1 MTSPERAGV
10 VGRLRELAG
19 IVAPTTLVAA
29 LLFYFGYVATRS
41 RFEYFGVY
49 LDVAD
54 LSNQSLL
61 LYGLEVVYVPAAL
74 AFLAVLLIVAAH
86 GLVSWLVGEAAR
98 DPVSL
103 LVALGLGLTGLLLL
117 GRALVGMFV
126 PSIEEHEAVPG
137 TTALALA
144 AGPALLAY
152 AVWIASRVAQGKPA
166 DGPPRLLAWLAGD
179 SAARLRYGA
188 LACVLALAVAG
199 LFWAANEF
207 AWAYGAGRAYDD
219 ALHMRDRPAVIL
231 ETKDPLTGPLPGV
244 TETDLAGRKDE
255 TYRYRYE
262 GLRLLVAAG
271 GRLFLVPERWV
282 AASRTAVVP
291 YDDGVRM
298 QLAPTR

>member
-1 MTSPERAGV
+1 MTSPERVGV

-19 IVAPTTLVAA
+19 IVAPTTVVAA

-49 LDVAD
+49 LDITD

-74 AFLAVLLIVAAH
+74 AFLAVLLIV
-86 GLVSWLVGEAAR
+86 GLHSTVSWLTSDAAR
-98 DPVSL
+98 DPASL
-103 LVALGLGLTGLLLL
+103 LVALGTGLAGLLLV

-126 PSIEEHEAVPG
+126 PSVEEREPVPG

-152 AVWIASRVAQGKPA
+152 AVWIASRVAARRAVG
-166 DGPPRLLAWLAGD
+166 GPLGFAAWLAGD
-179 SAARLRYGA
+179 SAARLRRSA

-219 ALHMRDRPAVIL
+219 ALHMRDRPAVVL

-244 TETDLAGRKDE
+244 RETDLAGGQDAAF
-255 TYRYRYE
+255 RYRYE
-262 GLRLLVAAG
+262 GLRLLVAGG

-282 AASRTAVVP
+282 AASRTTVVR
-291 YDDGVRM
+291 YDDGVRI
-298 QLAPTR
+298 QLVPTR

>member
-1 MTSPERAGV
+1 MTSPERVGV

-19 IVAPTTLVAA
+19 IVAPTTVAAA

-49 LDVAD
+49 LDITD

-61 LYGLEVVYVPAAL
+61 LYGLEVVYIPAAL
-74 AFLAVLLIVAAH
+74 TFLAVLLIV
-86 GLVSWLVGEAAR
+86 GLHSMVSWLTGDAVR
-98 DPVSL
+98 DPASL
-103 LVALGLGLTGLLLL
+103 LVALGAGLAALLLV

-126 PSIEEHEAVPG
+126 PSVEEHEPVPG

-152 AVWIASRVAQGKPA
+152 AVWMVGRVAARRPM
-166 DGPPRLLAWLAGD
+166 DGPLGFAAWLAGD
-179 SAARLRYGA
+179 GAARLRRSA

-219 ALHMRDRPAVIL
+219 ALHMRERPAVVL

-244 TETDLAGRKDE
+244 RETDLAGGRDAAF
-255 TYRYRYE
+255 RYRYE
-262 GLRLLVAAG
+262 GLRLLVAGG
-271 GRLFLVPERWV
+271 GRLFLVPEHWV
-282 AASRTAVVP
+282 ATSRTTVVP
-291 YDDGVRM
+291 YDDRVRI
-298 QLAPTR
+298 QLLPTR